1 MFWVPAHCMEYAPRA
16 RLSASLSGLAD
27 RATGDPLVTE
37 VWSPLL
43 GSTRRRLATMIAL
56 HIEAETSGKLG
67 RRCFFMRRGSGTTGN
82 HSHSSGLVQLEGTA
96 GAEDQ

>member
-43 GSTRRRLATMIAL
+43 GSTRRRLAIMIAL
-56 HIEAETSGKLG
+56 HIEAKQAASLAAAAFL
-67 RRCFFMRRGSGTTGN
+67 C
-82 HSHSSGLVQLEGTA
+82 A
-96 GAEDQ
+96 GAPGPPGTIRIRPA